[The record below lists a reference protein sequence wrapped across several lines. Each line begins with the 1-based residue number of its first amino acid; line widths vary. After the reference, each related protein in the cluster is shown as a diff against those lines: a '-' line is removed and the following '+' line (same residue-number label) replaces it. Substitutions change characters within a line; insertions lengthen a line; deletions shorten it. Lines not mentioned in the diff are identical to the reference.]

1 VRNKPGQV
9 MERRALFVLATA
21 ASASV
26 LTGCTALSDAFAPE
40 PVTITTGVPG
50 SIYHPV
56 GNAICRLF
64 NLTDAATAGSCIAV
78 SSEGSLAN
86 LQRVRRGEATLGLAQ
101 SDVAYAAF
109 RGEGPFSSEGP
120 DTELRILIA
129 LHSESFTVL
138 ARADSRIS
146 DFQHLRGKRIGLGT
160 SGAGY
165 AVTRDTVLGFYNWTI
180 SDFDRVLELG
190 PVEQNETLC
199 TDVVDAI
206 IFEAGH
212 PNGLTQEAVTQCG
225 ARLVPVSGP
234 PIERL
239 LAAHPYFVASVIPG
253 GTYAGNPDGV
263 PTFGTRALLV
273 ASTQLPDDLAYALVK
288 AVVGDFADFR
298 RLHPA
303 LFVLT
308 REDMVPSEAV
318 MPIHAGALRYYRE
331 AGLAG

>member
-1 VRNKPGQV
+1 
-9 MERRALFVLATA
+9 MERRALFVLATV
-21 ASASV
+21 ASTGMLA
-26 LTGCTALSDAFAPE
+26 GCTALSVALAPK

-64 NLTDAATAGSCIAV
+64 NLTDAATAGSCVAV
-78 SSEGSLAN
+78 SSEGALTN

-109 RGEGPFSSEGP
+109 RGEGPFSSAGP

-138 ARADSRIS
+138 TGPASGIT
-146 DFQHLRGKRIGLGT
+146 DFQDLRGKRIGLGT

-165 AVTRDTVLGFYNWTI
+165 AITRDTVLGFYNWTI

-199 TDVVDAI
+199 ANVVDAI

-253 GTYAGNPDGV
+253 GIYAGNPDDV
-263 PTFGTRALLV
+263 ATFGTRALLV
-273 ASTQLPDDLAYALVK
+273 ASARLSDDLAYAMVK
-288 AVVGDFADFR
+288 AVVGNFADFR

-303 LFVLT
+303 LFALKP
-308 REDMVPSEAV
+308 EDMVPSEAV

-331 AGLAG
+331 IGLAG